1 MLTYAKSW
9 GTNKVHYG
17 RCASSVLVKDTIF
30 GVEHTIKTQYSVH
43 SIVGHYLVVCLR
55 TAQALPFGDVASL

>member
-1 MLTYAKSW
+1 MCKW
-9 GTNKVHYG
+9 
-17 RCASSVLVKDTIF
+17 CII

-43 SIVGHYLVVCLR
+43 SIVGDCLVVCLR

>member
-17 RCASSVLVKDTIF
+17 RCASGVLVKDTIF

-43 SIVGHYLVVCLR
+43 SIVGHCLVVCLR
-55 TAQALPFGDVASL
+55 TAHALPVGAVASL

>member
-17 RCASSVLVKDTIF
+17 RCASGVLVKDTIF
-30 GVEHTIKTQYSVH
+30 GIEHTIKTQYSVH
-43 SIVGHYLVVCLR
+43 STVGHCLVVCLR
-55 TAQALPFGDVASL
+55 TAHALPVGAVASL